1 MIDEHATICP
11 HCQQPTGFDAPIP
24 EPVVMPEPEPVM
36 PEPEPIPEP
45 IPEPAPTPQPQIVP
59 PPIPPAPKPAPQQ
72 PAPQQPAPQQ
82 APPQQPAYQQ
92 VPPQQPP
99 YQPAPPQQPPY
110 QPAPPQQPPY
120 QQPAPEPAQ
129 PKKKS
134 KAWLWILLV
143 LLLLGG
149 GGTAVYFFVLDQ
161 DLNNISKIFGNKTE
175 QVDDFDDEDMDEESD
190 ADLTDSEEETD
201 LSELGID
208 DTDVDAVSE
217 MSLLDV
223 LNEKAADVVKNHGK
237 VVCKL
242 VNEENPFL
250 LFVRDTRLY
259 QFKAKSQ
266 ETTEVNF
273 EKLNG
278 KARVL
283 YGGTQ
288 NGIRSWVY
296 DDAAKTMTL
305 KVQTYAA
312 DGKSA
317 GIGEYKLNV
326 ETMTLRVVDEGKVT
340 QTQPQPQKQ
349 KPQTTPQREPE
360 PEPQNHGTG
369 FHLERI

>member
-1 MIDEHATICP
+1 
-11 HCQQPTGFDAPIP
+11 
-24 EPVVMPEPEPVM
+24 MPEPEPVM

-72 PAPQQPAPQQ
+72 PAPQQ
-82 APPQQPAYQQ
+82 APPQQPAFQQ
-92 VPPQQPP
+92 
-99 YQPAPPQQPPY
+99 APPQQPPY
-110 QPAPPQQPPY
+110 QQAPPQQPPYQQAPPQQPPY
-120 QQPAPEPAQ
+120 QQPAPQPAK

-149 GGTAVYFFVLDQ
+149 GGAAAYFFVLDQ
-161 DLNNISKIFGNKTE
+161 DLANLSKYGITIFGDKS
-175 QVDDFDDEDMDEESD
+175 DKADEDATEEGEDEGDVDELD
-190 ADLTDSEEETD
+190 GETD
-201 LSELGID
+201 QDELEGYEPD
-208 DTDVDAVSE
+208 FGDGTDMTLE
-217 MSLLDV
+217 DV
-223 LNEKAADVVKNHGK
+223 LNEKAAELKKDNAK
-237 VVCKL
+237 VVCQL
-242 VNEENPFL
+242 VNDENPLL
-250 LFVRDTRLY
+250 LFVRDTHLY

-266 ETTEVNF
+266 ETVEVNL
-273 EKLNG
+273 EKLNA

-283 YGGTQ
+283 FGGSQ

-326 ETMTLRVVDEGKVT
+326 ETMMLQVVDEGKVT

-369 FHLERI
+369 FRLERI

>member
-72 PAPQQPAPQQ
+72 PAPQQ

-92 VPPQQPP
+92 V
-99 YQPAPPQQPPY
+99 PPQQPPY